1 VNISHKEYKYLS
13 SAASIINRYSVALH
27 TKFILDTETM
37 SLQLSDQA
45 LLKTQ
50 AYINGQWLDA
60 DNGATLAVTNPA
72 NGDVIAEV
80 ARCSTAETRRGIE
93 AAAAAL
99 PAWRAKTAKERG
111 AYLRKWFNLMMESQ
125 EDLAIILTAE
135 QGKPLAEARGEIAYG
150 ASYIEWF
157 AEEGKRIYGDT
168 IPQPA
173 NDKRIVCIKQPVG
186 VVACI
191 TPWNFPNA
199 MLTRKIA
206 PALAAGCTV
215 VCKPANATPL
225 SAYAFV
231 ELAERAGIPA
241 GVINIVTGETQAIG
255 AEMTANPTV
264 RKLTFTG
271 STPVGKQLMAECA
284 ATVKRTSMELGG
296 NAPFI
301 VFDDADLDSAVA
313 GAMLSKYRNAG
324 QTCVCANR
332 ILVQEGC
339 YDAFTEKFAQAASQL
354 KMGDG
359 AEDGTT
365 VGPLIT
371 QQAVKDVMAFV
382 DDAVSKGATA
392 VLGGKQS
399 ELGGNFVEPTILTNV
414 TDKMRVF
421 REEIFGPVAPLFKF
435 KTEEEAIQMAND
447 TEVGL
452 ACYFYSRDIG
462 RIWRVAEAL
471 EYGMVGINEG
481 IISNEMAPFG
491 GVKESGQGREGSKY
505 GMDDYLEMKYM
516 CIGGI
521 DK

>member
-1 VNISHKEYKYLS
+1 M
-13 SAASIINRYSVALH
+13 SIQI
-27 TKFILDTETM
+27 
-37 SLQLSDQA
+37 SDQA

-50 AYINGQWLDA
+50 AYINGQWIDA
-60 DNGATLAVTNPA
+60 DSGETVPVTNPA
-72 NGDVIAEV
+72 NGEVIAEV
-80 ARCSTAETRRGIE
+80 AKCSTAETRRAIE
-93 AAAAAL
+93 AAAGAFVE
-99 PAWRAKTAKERG
+99 WRQRTAKERS
-111 AYLRKWFNLMMESQ
+111 ACLRKWFNLMMEAQ
-125 EDLAIILTAE
+125 EDLAMILTLE
-135 QGKPLAEARGEIAYG
+135 QGKPLAEARGEVAYG
-150 ASYIEWF
+150 ANYIEWF
-157 AEEGKRIYGDT
+157 AEEGKRMYGDT
-168 IPQPA
+168 IPQPS

-241 GVINIVTGETQAIG
+241 GVINMVTGETTAIG
-255 AEMTANPTV
+255 KELTSNPIV

-284 ATVKRTSMELGG
+284 QTVKRTSMELGG

-301 VFDDADLDSAVA
+301 VFDDADLDAAVA
-313 GAMLSKYRNAG
+313 GAMISKYRNAG

-332 ILVQEGC
+332 ILVQESC
-339 YDAFTEKFAQAASQL
+339 YEAFAEKLASAVGDL
-354 KMGDG
+354 KLGAGTDDG
-359 AEDGTT
+359 VT

-371 QQAVKDVMAFV
+371 EQAANDMEAFV
-382 DDAVSKGATA
+382 EDALSKGAKA
-392 VLGGKQS
+392 VVGGSRSAIGSQ
-399 ELGGNFVEPTILTNV
+399 FFEPTILTNV
-414 TDKMRVF
+414 SGEMRVF
-421 REEIFGPVAPLFKF
+421 REEIFGPIAPLFKF
-435 KTEEEAIQMAND
+435 STEDEAIQMAND
-447 TEVGL
+447 TEFGL
-452 ACYFYSRDIG
+452 ACYFYSRDVG
-462 RIWRVAEAL
+462 RIWRVAEGL
-471 EYGMVGINEG
+471 EYGIVGINEG

-505 GMDDYLEMKYM
+505 GLDDYTEIKYM
-516 CIGGI
+516 CMGGI

>member
-1 VNISHKEYKYLS
+1 
-13 SAASIINRYSVALH
+13 
-27 TKFILDTETM
+27 M
-37 SLQLSDQA
+37 SLKLSDQA
-45 LLKTQ
+45 LLRTQ
-50 AYINGQWLDA
+50 AYINGQWVDA

-72 NGDVIAEV
+72 NGEVIAEV
-80 ARCSTAETRRGIE
+80 ARCGTAETRRGIE
-93 AAAAAL
+93 AADAAL
-99 PAWRAKTAKERG
+99 PAWRAKTAKERS
-111 AYLRKWFNLMMESQ
+111 AYLRKWFNLMMAAQ

-150 ASYIEWF
+150 ANYIEWF
-157 AEEGKRIYGDT
+157 SEECKRIYGDT
-168 IPQPA
+168 IPPPS
-173 NDKRIVCIKQPVG
+173 NDKRIVIIKQPVG

-255 AEMTANPTV
+255 AEMTSNPTV

-284 ATVKRTSMELGG
+284 KTVKRTSMELGG

-301 VFDDADLDSAVA
+301 VFDDADLDAAVA
-313 GAMLSKYRNAG
+313 GAMVSKYRNAG

-339 YDAFTEKFAQAASQL
+339 YDAFAHKFAEAAGKL
-354 KMGDG
+354 KLGDG
-359 AEDGTT
+359 TQDGTT
-365 VGPLIT
+365 IGPLIT
-371 QQAVKDVMAFV
+371 KQAANDVMSFIE
-382 DDAVSKGATA
+382 DALSKGATA
-392 VLGGKQS
+392 VLGGKHS

-414 TDKMRVF
+414 TDDMRVF

-435 KTEEEAIQMAND
+435 KTEEQAIRMAND

-481 IISNEMAPFG
+481 MISNEMAPFG

-505 GMDDYLEMKYM
+505 GLDDYLEMKYL